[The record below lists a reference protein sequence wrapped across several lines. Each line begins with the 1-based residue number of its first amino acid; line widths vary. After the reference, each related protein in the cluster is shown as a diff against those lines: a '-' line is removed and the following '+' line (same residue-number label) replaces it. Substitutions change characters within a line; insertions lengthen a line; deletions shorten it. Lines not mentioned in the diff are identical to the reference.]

1 MALLKDTEL
10 NYPFTGTN
18 VRKLKAGDRVKLSG
32 RVFTGR
38 DRLHRYLADG
48 GTPPVD
54 LKDGAIFHCGP
65 IAILKDGKWSIQA
78 AGPTTSLRQD
88 PYMPEIIEK
97 YRVRVIIGKGGMG
110 PATRAA
116 CIKYGCVYLQTIGGA
131 GALLAK
137 CVVSV
142 DGVHFSKEFGS
153 ADALWE
159 LETKDLPAVVAID
172 SNGRSIYKRVNQN
185 SHKALNELLKQS
197 VHLD

>member
-1 MALLKDTEL
+1 MALLKETAL
-10 NYPFTGTN
+10 TYPFGMSK
-18 VRKLKAGDRVKLSG
+18 VRKLKVGDQVNVSG

-48 GTPPVD
+48 GVSPVD

-65 IAILKDGKWSIQA
+65 IAVQRDGKWCIQA
-78 AGPTTSLRQD
+78 AGPTTSSRQD
-88 PYMPEIIEK
+88 AYMPEIIEK

-116 CIKYGCVYLQTIGGA
+116 CIKCGCVYLQTIGGA

-137 CVVSV
+137 RVTSV
-142 DGVHFSKEFGS
+142 DGVHFLKEFGS

-159 LETKDLPAVVAID
+159 LQVANLPAIVAID
-172 SNGRSIYKRVNQN
+172 SNGRSIYRRVYQA
-185 SHKALNELLKQS
+185 SRSALGDLFERK
-197 VHLD
+197 VRLD